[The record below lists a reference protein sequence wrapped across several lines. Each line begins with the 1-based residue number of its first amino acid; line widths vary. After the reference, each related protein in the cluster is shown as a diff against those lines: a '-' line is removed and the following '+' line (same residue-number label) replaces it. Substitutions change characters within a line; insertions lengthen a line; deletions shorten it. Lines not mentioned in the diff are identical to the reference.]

1 MGCICFLHYQ
11 TAHKVYVAEKSN
23 LTMNSCLKFKNPF
36 RQEYRGS
43 VKTEINA
50 NAEWKMKGYVFGDIY
65 YHGWL
70 R

>member
-1 MGCICFLHYQ
+1 
-11 TAHKVYVAEKSN
+11 
-23 LTMNSCLKFKNPF
+23 MNSCLKFKNPF